1 MATPAEMLDAIE
13 GHLAEGSPLV
23 SPLVSHAPSVVG
35 VPGKAHGADDG
46 GALFVYGPRQM
57 KGIRKVIYDA
67 ARQDLA
73 GG

>member
-23 SPLVSHAPSVVG
+23 SHAPSILG